1 MKKTGIILST
11 LLILTV
17 FAASEAFPL
26 AVRMMSKH
34 HGPEKAGINSF
45 ANDSHAEKLPEN
57 HAAGENQQTSLPV
70 FNDLQLYNEIK
81 RHAMQRE
88 EKLVLTCGGSYSAE
102 QMKQDTD
109 RLGRSLGIK
118 KFDYIYPITG
128 NSITVHAEYHQ
139 SFRICESAADI
150 LEYIDQCAD
159 SGEPDPNI
167 FISRDYS
174 YQCFRDQ
181 NYELD
186 YTLARSRLRYPG
198 DYYFDEETYHVWYS
212 DSLGKAAE
220 YVQTVNPEERMAFM
234 LSDFIRIYEKYTNQ
248 LSEKFGIFVS
258 DEVFRQLEAPSQ
270 SGRLYMSGEPVTLL
284 SDIMANNGVDSQRK
298 ANNNHWIR
306 GENINYMPGKRI
318 AYAYKTN
325 QLEMLHETEREALS
339 IALKLVEGIKGNA
352 RDREKKIHD
361 LLCKRIAYQSG
372 DKKFEGGYSN
382 SRRSHSVIGAL
393 IDGKGVCNGYADA
406 FYLCC
411 SLAGIEVKYI
421 TGNVRTSNGSYG
433 GHMWNLVH
441 LDGQWL
447 VVDATWDSQRGRAG
461 HHYFNIGTRKAA
473 KDHLWDKRALLIDIA
488 K

>member
-17 FAASEAFPL
+17 FVASEVFPL
-26 AVRMMSKH
+26 AVRMTANH
-34 HGPEKAGINSF
+34 HGPEKTGINSF
-45 ANDSHAEKLPEN
+45 ASDSRAEEQPEN

-88 EKLVLTCGGSYSAE
+88 KKLVLTCGGSYSAE

-118 KFDYIYPITG
+118 NFDYTYPITG
-128 NSITVHAEYHQ
+128 NSITVQVEYHQ

-174 YQCFRDQ
+174 YQCFRNQ

-186 YTLARSRLRYPG
+186 YTLARSRLRFPG
-198 DYYFDEETYHVWYS
+198 DYYFNKETDRVWYS
-212 DSLGKAAE
+212 DSFGKAAE
-220 YVQTVNPEERMAFM
+220 YVQAVNPEERMAFA

-258 DEVFRQLEAPSQ
+258 DEVLRQLESASQ
-270 SGRLYMSGEPVTLL
+270 SGRLSRSGKPISLL
-284 SDIMANNGVDSQRK
+284 SDIMDNNGVYTQWK
-298 ANNNHWIR
+298 ANNHHWIR

-361 LLCKRIAYQSG
+361 LLCKRITYQSG
-372 DKKFEGGYSN
+372 DKKFEGGYSI
-382 SRRSHSVIGAL
+382 SRRSHSAIGPL
-393 IDGKGVCNGYADA
+393 IDGKGVCDGYADA

-421 TGNVRTSNGSYG
+421 TGNARTSDGSYKS
-433 GHMWNLVH
+433 HMWNLVH

-447 VVDATWDSQRGRAG
+447 VVDATGDSQRGRAA
-461 HHYFNIGTRKAA
+461 HHYFNIGARKASQN
-473 KDHLWDKRALLIDIA
+473 HLWDKRALLIDIA
-488 K
+488 E